1 MLQLPTTTRIPILYL
16 IFTVL
21 IIVSVGPLVWYGL
34 TVVDNESDRLK
45 TNEKLLQ
52 NTITGSLGQD
62 LGQRQKTLLT
72 MMSNLASAVQV
83 ASGADLSGNHLEA
96 PELRALLEKFVSTSD
111 SVAYATLI
119 NAESKGIST
128 GRIALNDDFIRRELE
143 HAFSAAAEG
152 RAYNSS
158 AMQLGAGK
166 ESQTVMLVSQPVSL
180 EGRFLG
186 MIGVVID
193 QQFLI
198 NRLREVS
205 QGGLLAYVID
215 RQGRLVA
222 GGVSNYLTGQ
232 DMRDFA
238 IVKDFVDQQGRAR
251 LVATREFDVKLAN
264 ETVEMLG
271 TYTPVPALEWAVV
284 AQKPQRLAYEGVYEL
299 RRTAKWLAML
309 AVCVS
314 ILISIFAA
322 RSISDPVKILTETS
336 RAIAKGDFSRRVQ
349 LKSRTEIGEL
359 AATFNSMSGDLER
372 LVFDLKHAAEEN
384 RSLFL
389 ASIQMLAG
397 AVDEKDPYTKGHSDR
412 VTRYSVILAT
422 ELALTSEEIEKIRIS
437 AQLHDVGK
445 IGIEDRILKKPGALT
460 PEEFEIMKQHTTKGA
475 SILRPVEA
483 LKEMI
488 PGIEGHHES
497 LDGRGYPYGLKGEQ
511 LKLMPRVIMV
521 ADTFDAMTTNRPYQ
535 AAMDPEYVVR
545 IINSLAATKFDPRV
559 VAALTAVFERGAFRI
574 HRAATVT
581 GEQVAAAAAAA
592 PNPAMPAP
600 AGD

>member
-372 LVFDLKHAAEEN
+372 LVFDLKHAAEN

-475 SILRPVEA
+475 SILRPVGA

-511 LKLMPRVIMV
+511 LPLMPRVIMV

-592 PNPAMPAP
+592 PNPAMPPP